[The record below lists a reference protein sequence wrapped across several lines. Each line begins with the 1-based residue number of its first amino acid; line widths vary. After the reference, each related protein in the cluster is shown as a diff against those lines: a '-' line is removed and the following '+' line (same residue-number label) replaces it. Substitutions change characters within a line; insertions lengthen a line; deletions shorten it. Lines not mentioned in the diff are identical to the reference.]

1 MIDDLLKY
9 LFNRLILVPS
19 FFAIESRKVIG
30 KKLKLIVFAVEAN
43 IIYLF

>member
-30 KKLKLIVFAVEAN
+30 KKLKLIVFAVEV
-43 IIYLF
+43 IYLF